1 MNKLENNRWLSVIGI
16 GEDGLGGLSS
26 TAIRLLETAE
36 FIIGGQRQLEMI
48 PNSEQKK
55 IIWPT
60 PIHSLVKKLETF
72 RGKKT
77 CILATGD
84 PLSFGIGNTLTR
96 IFSIN
101 EMQIFPSLSASTLA
115 CARMGWSHTETDL
128 ISLHGRSI
136 ATLETF
142 LRPRGKLIILSHD
155 GDTPSL
161 VAKFL
166 TNRGYGGSIIKV
178 FEHMNGTKE
187 RSFYN
192 IASEWQHNPG
202 AAFNTIAVDLNCSDI
217 DAIKSRAP
225 GLQDNLFIHDGQ
237 ITKQE
242 IRVTTLSALEPFP
255 GALLWDV
262 GAGSGSI
269 GIEWM
274 RMDHRCQAI
283 AIEANPERAENITQN
298 SCKLGTPNLKIV
310 IDKAPSILSTLPT
323 PDAIFIGGGITSKGM
338 VKQCWDFLRAGGCL
352 VANVV
357 TTEGEEEV
365 LKNQKKLGGHL
376 TRISI
381 SNLEKIGSKKA
392 WRPSMQVTQWKVKK
406 PIQMLRESII

>member
-1 MNKLENNRWLSVIGI
+1 
-16 GEDGLGGLSS
+16 
-26 TAIRLLETAE
+26 
-36 FIIGGQRQLEMI
+36 
-48 PNSEQKK
+48 
-55 IIWPT
+55 
-60 PIHSLVKKLETF
+60 
-72 RGKKT
+72 
-77 CILATGD
+77 
-84 PLSFGIGNTLTR
+84 
-96 IFSIN
+96 
-101 EMQIFPSLSASTLA
+101 
-115 CARMGWSHTETDL
+115 
-128 ISLHGRSI
+128 
-136 ATLETF
+136 
-142 LRPRGKLIILSHD
+142 
-155 GDTPSL
+155 
-161 VAKFL
+161 
-166 TNRGYGGSIIKV
+166 
-178 FEHMNGTKE
+178 MNGTKE
-187 RSFYN
+187 RSFSD

-202 AAFNTIAVDLNCSDI
+202 KAFNTIAVDLNCSDI

-242 IRVTTLSALEPFP
+242 VRVTTLSALEPFP

-283 AIEANPERAENITQN
+283 AIEANPERAKNIAQN
-298 SCKLGTPNLKIV
+298 SCKLGTPTLKI
-310 IDKAPSILSTLPT
+310 INDKAPSILSTLPT

-338 VKQCWDFLRAGGCL
+338 VKQCWDFLKAGGCL

-357 TTEGEEEV
+357 TTEGEAVV
-365 LKNQKKLGGHL
+365 LKNQKKLGGDL

-406 PIQMLRESII
+406 PIQMLQESII